1 MTTDNF
7 KILEDI
13 CAMSEKTLFEFIKAY
28 LRAFDFNAFTGG
40 KNHFIAWGKSKI
52 ALIAHLDTVF
62 KTQPNELFYDR
73 DKKVVLASGI
83 GAGFDDRAGIYAIIK
98 ILENWKDDLPTIIFT
113 LGEEDYGV
121 GAREIANMWPNQN
134 TMKNL
139 KYMIELDRKG
149 HNDCVFYQCEN
160 NDFVNYIESFGFK
173 KQSGSYTDIYFL
185 MDTWNTCGVNLSI
198 GYYNEHS
205 NYEILH
211 PDELEETIDKVRKM
225 LKDVNNIKK
234 FTYQGASKQ
243 ICDKCNHSAFDL
255 VDVSTMSGTRR
266 YCLECLLNN
275 CNYCPNCENLI
286 DLSEADI
293 CPDCGE
299 EIII

>member
-1 MTTDNF
+1 MFTEENINTF
-7 KILEDI
+7 
-13 CAMSEKTLFEFIKAY
+13 KTLCKAREQSILSVMSSFLKTKY
-28 LRAFDFNAFTGG
+28 TNVERTPAYVLAEGN
-40 KNHFIAWGKSKI
+40 IPV
-52 ALIAHLDTVF
+52 ALVAHADTVF
-62 KTQPNELFYDR
+62 KNPPKTFFYDQ
-73 DKKVVLASGI
+73 KCMVLWSPEGM
-83 GAGFDDRAGIYAIIK
+83 GADDRAGVYAIIK
-98 ILENWKDDLPTIIFT
+98 ILEDWKDDLPTIIFT

-121 GAREIANMWPNQN
+121 GAREIANMWPNQS

-139 KYMIELDRKG
+139 KYMIELDRQG
-149 HNDCVFYQCEN
+149 YNDCVFYQCEN

-173 KQSGSYTDIYFL
+173 KQPGSYTDIYFP
-185 MDTWNTCGVNLSI
+185 MDTWNTCGVNLSV

-205 NYEILH
+205 YYEILH

-255 VDVSTMSGTRR
+255 VDVSTMSGIKR

-286 DLSEADI
+286 DLSETDI

>member
-1 MTTDNF
+1 MTNDNF

-13 CAMSEKTLFEFIKAY
+13 CAMSEKTLFKFIKTY
-28 LRAFDFNAFTGG
+28 LKTFNFNAFSSG

-62 KTQPNELFYDR
+62 SSRPKQLFYDK
-73 DKKVVLASGI
+73 DKKVILASGI
-83 GAGFDDRAGIYAIIK
+83 GAGFDDRAGVYAIIK

-121 GAREIANMWPNQN
+121 GAREIASMWPNQSN
-134 TMKNL
+134 IKNL
-139 KYMIELDRKG
+139 KYMIEFDRQG

-173 KQSGSYTDIYFL
+173 KQPGSYTDIYFL
-185 MDTWNTCGVNLSI
+185 MDTWNTCGVNLSV

-211 PDELEETIDKVRKM
+211 PDELEETIDKVKKM

-234 FTYQGASKQ
+234 FTYQGISKQ
-243 ICDKCNHSAFDL
+243 ICDKYNHSAFDL
-255 VDVSTMSGTRR
+255 K
-266 YCLECLLNN
+266 
-275 CNYCPNCENLI
+275 
-286 DLSEADI
+286 
-293 CPDCGE
+293 